1 MVSNISHIEQHKFFP
16 QRESVCIY
24 QNFLI
29 SQNSFINMSENKEIT
44 AADVAKHN
52 TESDC
57 WIIIGNAKTGGEKVY
72 DVSKYL
78 DEHPGG
84 AEVIME
90 FAGGNAD
97 TMFEDIG
104 HTKDARTKMAE
115 FLIGNLKSD
124 GSAKS
129 AAKAAP
135 ATKSKQ
141 DFLQKSS
148 MDGLLTCSIC
158 FLEYNEEE
166 HVPSCLPC
174 GHTYW

>member
-1 MVSNISHIEQHKFFP
+1 MNGFRTSSLFRYIA
-16 QRESVCIY
+16 
-24 QNFLI
+24 I

-104 HTKDARTKMAE
+104 HSKDARTKMAE

-141 DFLQKSS
+141 ELESKGGLSPVAIIVFIIAILLGVYFSQQK
-148 MDGLLTCSIC
+148 
-158 FLEYNEEE
+158 
-166 HVPSCLPC
+166 
-174 GHTYW
+174 